1 MVFGCPFP
9 WKIQQKSSHIPYI
22 ASPGLLVYLHIIIY
36 CHISVVYDVYT
47 YIYIY
52 TIYMYTHYTDIY
64 NTYIYIYVYSIQYYI
79 YIHICITYTIYNFI
93 LHIYIYRH
101 IYRHNYIYIHDY
113 VYIYIYVYTPYLQ
126 YIEFIY
132 VYIYICGIYCKIA
145 RVSITRPSPALRCR
159 RRARASMRSPM
170 LGTTLPYASNVLVLG
185 PVKGRL
191 YGSYMVLYIML
202 PYI

>member
-1 MVFGCPFP
+1 M
-9 WKIQQKSSHIPYI
+9 YI
-22 ASPGLLVYLHIIIY
+22 H
-36 CHISVVYDVYT
+36 
-47 YIYIY
+47 IY

-64 NTYIYIYVYSIQYYI
+64 NTYIYIYMYTLYNII

-93 LHIYIYRH
+93 LHIYIG
-101 IYRHNYIYIHDY
+101 IYIGIIIYIHDY
-113 VYIYIYVYTPYLQ
+113 VYIYMYTHHIYSIQNSYM
-126 YIEFIY
+126 
-132 VYIYICGIYCKIA
+132 YICGIYCKIA

-170 LGTTLPYASNVLVLG
+170 LGTTLPYASNALVLG

>member
-1 MVFGCPFP
+1 MKDPT
-9 WKIQQKSSHIPYI
+9 KIQPYPIYRIPRVVGISTYHHILSHKCSIWCI
-22 ASPGLLVYLHIIIY
+22 
-36 CHISVVYDVYT
+36 
-47 YIYIY
+47 YIYIQYICIRTIQIY
-52 TIYMYTHYTDIY
+52 TIHIYICILYTIL
-64 NTYIYIYVYSIQYYI
+64 YIYIYVSRIPYIISYYI
-79 YIHICITYTIYNFI
+79 YIG
-93 LHIYIYRH
+93 IYIG
-101 IYRHNYIYIHDY
+101 IIIYIHDY
-113 VYIYIYVYTPYLQ
+113 VYIYVYTPYLQ

-132 VYIYICGIYCKIA
+132 VYICGIYCKIA

-170 LGTTLPYASNVLVLG
+170 LGTTLPYASNALVLG